1 MWGVGV
7 GNTCCGATMKRVFLS
22 ASMLFTFL
30 FLPACAGEFT
40 AFEKAKSSNTS
51 AGYQEFLTQ
60 YPDGVNAEVARGLLD
75 SLDWDLAAEADTSAA
90 YDQYVAIHPE
100 GEHVEEARGQAATL
114 AWREAEEANT
124 REAIE
129 AFLARGDEGAL
140 RKTAEG
146 RLALMDLLPTQLEIG
161 ETAVAED
168 GDAWTV
174 SCPVRNI
181 GDKAVEV
188 ARFRITWIGAG
199 GEKRTKRLWFVAREP
214 KNANGAKDRVDPK
227 DLIAPLRPGK
237 SRDFTFTFGKTEVV
251 EGWTADIEHTVLDLV
266 ELELG
271 E

>member
-1 MWGVGV
+1 M
-7 GNTCCGATMKRVFLS
+7 TRVLLS
-22 ASMLFTFL
+22 ATMLFTFL
-30 FLPACAGEFT
+30 FLPACGGEFT
-40 AFEKAKSSNTS
+40 AFEKAKTDNTPE
-51 AGYQEFLTQ
+51 GYQEFLAE

-75 SLDWDLAAEADTSAA
+75 SLDWDLATTADSSAA
-90 YDQYVAIHPE
+90 YDQYVSAHPE
-100 GEHVEEARGQAATL
+100 GEHLEEARGQAATA
-114 AWREAEEANT
+114 AWREAEEVGT
-124 REAIE
+124 REAVE

-140 RKTAEG
+140 RKTAEK

-168 GDAWTV
+168 GDDAWTV

-188 ARFRITWIGAG
+188 ARFRITWIGAS

-251 EGWTADIEHTVLDLV
+251 EGWTADVEHTVLDLV

-271 E
+271 A